1 MKNLPSYLGIASVII
16 YIVALTLCA
25 VYEVNFILTMAI
37 GLSPVLIPAA
47 IVILGGFV
55 LLPAYLTFTALWSA
69 VLNKK

>member
-25 VYEVNFILTMAI
+25 VYEVNFTVTMAI

-47 IVILGGFV
+47 IIVSFF
-55 LLPAYLTFTALWSA
+55 LLAPIYLLFTVLWSA